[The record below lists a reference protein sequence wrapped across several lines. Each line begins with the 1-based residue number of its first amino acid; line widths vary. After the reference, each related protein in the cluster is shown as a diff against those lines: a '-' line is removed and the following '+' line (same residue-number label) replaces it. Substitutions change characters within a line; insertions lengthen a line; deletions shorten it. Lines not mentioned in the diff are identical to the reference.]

1 MKSNGSWL
9 RDGWQDARY
18 GSRALRRSPG
28 FAVVAVLTIALG
40 IGASTAVFTVINT
53 FFLNSLPIPDP
64 STLTAVYAM
73 PQGSDPRANTP
84 QPISFLDLKDYQ
96 EKNKVFRELAGYS
109 SPMPV
114 ALVSRCP

>member
-1 MKSNGSWL
+1 MV
-9 RDGWQDARY
+9 RDGWQDAGY
-18 GSRALRRSPG
+18 GWRALRRSPG

-64 STLTAVYAM
+64 STLAAVYPM
-73 PQGSDPRANTP
+73 PQGADPRANTP

-96 EKNKVFRELAGYS
+96 EKNKDFPDFAGYT
-109 SPMPV
+109 SPKPISFSEGKG
-114 ALVSRCP
+114 ADPL